1 VLQGENLRMRNRRYK
16 DKLSLARG
24 VPRVRTPSH
33 FVQQQEALTNAKLD
47 KLDALE
53 RHLLSVQFQVKKSQR
68 TKAGLYEEPSLS
80 SSTDLFLLRVP
91 PNMGGPQEI

>member
-1 VLQGENLRMRNRRYK
+1 MRNRRYK

-33 FVQQQEALTNAKLD
+33 FVQQQEAFTYAKLN
-47 KLDALE
+47 KLDSLE
-53 RHLLSVQFQVKKSQR
+53 QHLLAVDKKVKNSQR
-68 TKAGLYEEPSLS
+68 TKAGLYDEPSLS

-91 PNMGGPQEI
+91 PSMGGPREI